1 MGPDSCLPEKCL
13 VLSDEFAYVD
23 RVLELYLSLPQ
34 VPARSSQSD
43 IRLAHD
49 LFRRQVPL
57 EIVEAALLFASVRRV
72 FRDPSLPPLAPVRSL
87 HYFLP
92 VIEEVIANPLSP
104 EYLRYLQYKLHSHVI
119 KNSPAQ

>member
-1 MGPDSCLPEKCL
+1 MRPDSCLPEKCL
-13 VLSDEFAYVD
+13 VISDEFAYVD

-34 VPARSSQSD
+34 APARSSQSD

-49 LFRRQVPL
+49 LYRRQAPL

-72 FRDPSLPPLAPVRSL
+72 FRDPSLPPLAPIRSL

-92 VIEEVIANPLSP
+92 VIEEVTANPLSP
-104 EYLRYLQYKLHSHVI
+104 EYLRYLQYKLHSHAT
-119 KNSPAQ
+119 KYSPAQ

>member
-1 MGPDSCLPEKCL
+1 MRPDSCLPEKSL
-13 VLSDEFAYVD
+13 VISDEFAYVD
-23 RVLELYLSLPQ
+23 KVLELYLSLPQ
-34 VPARSSQSD
+34 APARSSQGD
-43 IRLAHD
+43 IRMAHD

-92 VIEEVIANPLSP
+92 VIEEVTAYPLSP
-104 EYLRYLQYKLHSHVI
+104 EYLRYLRHKLNAHDTKHT
-119 KNSPAQ
+119 PAK

>member
-1 MGPDSCLPEKCL
+1 MMPDSCLPEKCL

-23 RVLELYLSLPQ
+23 RALELYLSLPQ
-34 VPARSSQSD
+34 APARSSQND

-92 VIEEVIANPLSP
+92 VIEEVSANPLSP
-104 EYLRYLQYKLHSHVI
+104 EYLRYLQYKLHSYTT
-119 KNSPAQ
+119 KNSLAQ

>member
-1 MGPDSCLPEKCL
+1 
-13 VLSDEFAYVD
+13 VLSDESAYVD
-23 RVLELYLSLPQ
+23 RVLELYLSLPKGP
-34 VPARSSQSD
+34 VRSSQSD

-49 LFRRQVPL
+49 LYRRQVPL

-92 VIEEVIANPLSP
+92 VIEEVTANPLSP
-104 EYLRYLQYKLHSHVI
+104 EYLRYLQYKLHSH
-119 KNSPAQ
+119 A